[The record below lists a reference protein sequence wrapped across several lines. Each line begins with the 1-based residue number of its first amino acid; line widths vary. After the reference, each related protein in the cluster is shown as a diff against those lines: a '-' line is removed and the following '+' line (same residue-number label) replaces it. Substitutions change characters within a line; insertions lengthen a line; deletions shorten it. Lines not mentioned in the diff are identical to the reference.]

1 MFQIMNLWRKS
12 VTLHRRIWN
21 RQLIGMKKQRMNERK
36 LNKKRNP
43 NQKLQ
48 KQNNLLIALVF
59 CLKVVKP

>member
-1 MFQIMNLWRKS
+1 MGMN
-12 VTLHRRIWN
+12 
-21 RQLIGMKKQRMNERK
+21 KQRMSERK

-59 CLKVVKP
+59 CLKVSKP

>member
-1 MFQIMNLWRKS
+1 M
-12 VTLHRRIWN
+12 LHRRIWN
-21 RQLIGMKKQRMNERK
+21 RQLIGIKKQRMSEWK

-59 CLKVVKP
+59 CLKVAKP